1 MSTRNKLETLEASAL
16 ISLVRRQPELE
27 YLFRHVLVQEAAYSS
42 LLHAERRRLHRIVAQ
57 TLERLFADRLE
68 AYAALLAQHFH
79 EAADDE
85 KTAEYATQA
94 GDAAARSFAHPE
106 ARGHYAR
113 ALEALSRLP
122 ATADACRRQV
132 DTILKQVSVSLRAEG
147 PEQSLVRL
155 QSAEALLNGFA
166 DQGEPT
172 HADRLRRARVHF
184 WMGHGCV
191 HGGRMREAL
200 GYMQQVLDEAQTL
213 GDEDLLATPAAVIG
227 RALAIQGQFAKAVP
241 LLSQALPPL
250 QKVANW
256 PEWIIASGIL
266 GLARAA
272 QGDVRAGIALCTAA
286 LARAEQLEYATGI
299 GQAHILLALIHSIS
313 QDAQRMATESAA
325 ALEVAE
331 RAHDRLISYLAGS
344 GLSLALGRLD
354 RSAEAA
360 AQLARVDLL
369 VQGLGTSL
377 VFADWFAAAR
387 AEIALRAANSAAAL
401 LLAEQAVA
409 RARAVRGLYAEGL
422 AQRVWGQALAALDPP
437 RWDEAESH
445 MRESLRLLDECGA
458 ALDAAQTHVVW
469 AMLRRAQGDAAGAQ
483 EHLGHASR
491 QFEASGITSE
501 LAHARQLISE
511 IQQPLRGEHKAQ
523 GGSTASPSTQEVS
536 P

>member
-1 MSTRNKLETLEASAL
+1 M
-16 ISLVRRQPELE
+16 
-27 YLFRHVLVQEAAYSS
+27 
-42 LLHAERRRLHRIVAQ
+42 
-57 TLERLFADRLE
+57 
-68 AYAALLAQHFH
+68 
-79 EAADDE
+79 
-85 KTAEYATQA
+85 
-94 GDAAARSFAHPE
+94 
-106 ARGHYAR
+106 
-113 ALEALSRLP
+113 
-122 ATADACRRQV
+122 
-132 DTILKQVSVSLRAEG
+132 
-147 PEQSLVRL
+147 
-155 QSAEALLNGFA
+155 
-166 DQGEPT
+166 
-172 HADRLRRARVHF
+172 
-184 WMGHGCV
+184 
-191 HGGRMREAL
+191 
-200 GYMQQVLDEAQTL
+200 
-213 GDEDLLATPAAVIG
+213 
-227 RALAIQGQFAKAVP
+227 
-241 LLSQALPPL
+241 
-250 QKVANW
+250 
-256 PEWIIASGIL
+256 
-266 GLARAA
+266 
-272 QGDVRAGIALCTAA
+272 
-286 LARAEQLEYATGI
+286 
-299 GQAHILLALIHSIS
+299 S

-422 AQRVWGQALAALDPP
+422 VQRVWGQALAELDPP

-458 ALDAAQTHVVW
+458 ALDAAQTYVVW

-483 EHLGHASR
+483 EHLGHAAR

-501 LAHARQLISE
+501 LARARQLISE
-511 IQQPLRGEHKAQ
+511 IQLPLRGEHQAQ
-523 GGSTASPSTQEVS
+523 GGSSASPSTQEVS